1 MKTFILI
8 TILTLIIGCSL
19 TACSVGTHQVVTVE
33 PIEEVKAPVVK
44 TASACSDGRSCK

>member
-8 TILTLIIGCSL
+8 TVMAFI

-33 PIEEVKAPVVK
+33 PIEEVKAPVIK
-44 TASACSDGRSCK
+44 TASACSDERSCK

>member
-19 TACSVGTHQVVTVE
+19 TACSVGPHQVVTVE
-33 PIEEVKAPVVK
+33 PIQEVQEPVVK
-44 TASACSDGRSCK
+44 TASACSDERSCK